1 MFQNYNKNLDNDI
14 FSSNNIFN
22 VSGQNIIANN
32 KNIEEILRE
41 NKKLK
46 FEINK
51 KNKEIENA
59 KKKLNILQNEI
70 QRFRIQRNKRQTK
83 NRGKSVGIRN
93 NNYIN
98 NYNNNEFNGGM
109 FNDNDPFSDS
119 FFNDG

>member
-22 VSGQNIIANN
+22 VSGQNIMTNN

-46 FEINK
+46 SEINK

-109 FNDNDPFSDS
+109 FTDNDPFSDS